1 MLEEDIKLL
10 IVCLKEYIKNIDGED
25 FKKVF
30 LNYVE
35 YMARNYDQDCFID
48 EYDQMMSAT
57 MRFVNKHHLNI
68 YKLSP
73 FKRDLL
79 CRWVKAGFEEEDI
92 LGLYY
97 FNDKVSSLE
106 VFIDMI
112 ENKYE

>member
-25 FKKVF
+25 FKNIF
-30 LNYVE
+30 LGYIE
-35 YMARNYDQDCFID
+35 YMARNYGQDCFLD
-48 EYDQMMSAT
+48 EYDQMMRNA
-57 MRFVNKHHLNI
+57 MRFIDKHHLNI
-68 YKLSP
+68 YEMSP
-73 FKRDLL
+73 FKRDIL
-79 CRWVKAGFEEEDI
+79 CRWVKAGFKEEDI